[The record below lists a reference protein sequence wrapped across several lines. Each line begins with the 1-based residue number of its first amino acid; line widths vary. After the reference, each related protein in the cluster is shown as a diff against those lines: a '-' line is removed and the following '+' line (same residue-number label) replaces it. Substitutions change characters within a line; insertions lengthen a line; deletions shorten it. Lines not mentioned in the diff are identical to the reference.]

1 MLNKSPLLTPHFFL
15 VLLAIFPVFSCD
27 IAQDRDM
34 EVDTAGVEDDR
45 VALEAFYGA
54 TEGNTWAENEYWNTG
69 MPLGEWTFYRFQNKK
84 IIF

>member
-1 MLNKSPLLTPHFFL
+1 
-15 VLLAIFPVFSCD
+15 
-27 IAQDRDM
+27 M